1 MSTSHL
7 LSARDV
13 ADRLGVSERYVFILL
28 ARGELPSI
36 KLGKLR
42 RIPAAA
48 LDRFVEERLAA
59 GGGTP

>member
-1 MSTSHL
+1 MTENIL
-7 LSARDV
+7 LSPRD
-13 ADRLGVSERYVFILL
+13 AAERLGVSVRYLHLLL
-28 ARGELPSI
+28 ARGELASI
-36 KLGKLR
+36 KLGRLR